1 MARNTDASVYV
12 AGHNGMVGSAIVR
25 RLRTLGYTNIVTRTR
40 AELDLLNQ
48 AAVAEFFRS
57 EKIEQVYLAALSCA
71 KHPDLKKEWQ
81 EYLEETRTHQTVIE
95 GVCQALGLDPD
106 APSPGRAVVKHQGES
121 LVKAMEMARQSA
133 PADAAQLV
141 ACECVVLAETKDHLN
156 WELLGKVAEAAT
168 GNVAKVLGE
177 AYRAVETDEDHH
189 LYHTTGWCRE
199 LWIKSLGMPA
209 VLPPPEEVKKVETAI
224 GASRAEQQRDDM
236 L

>member
-1 MARNTDASVYV
+1 MSKYDTKQLHELIYQ
-12 AGHNGMVGSAIVR
+12 MVETERG
-25 RLRTLGYTNIVTRTR
+25 G
-40 AELDLLNQ
+40 
-48 AAVAEFFRS
+48 
-57 EKIEQVYLAALSCA
+57 EQVYLTALSCA

-141 ACECVVLAETKDHLN
+141 ACECVVLAETKDHAN
-156 WELLGKVAEAAT
+156 WELLGKVAEVAT
-168 GNVAKVLGE
+168 GTVGQALKD
-177 AYRAVETDEDHH
+177 AHKRVEKDEDHH
-189 LYHTTGWCRE
+189 LYHTKGWCRE
-199 LWIKSLGMPA
+199 LAIEALGLPA
-209 VLPPPEEVKKVETAI
+209 VLPPPEEVKNVETAI
-224 GASRAEQQRDDM
+224 GASRAEQQRERM